1 MAAKFSLNPNPT
13 FKLTVNIPR
22 PGEEDGQVTLTV
34 RHKTR
39 SELADMESTLKD
51 ETEKAAEAK
60 GDTQPPAMDYLEKII
75 ESWNI
80 DADYNRENLAV
91 LLENYPRAF
100 DSIVSAYTKELYAI
114 REKN

>member
-39 SELADMESTLKD
+39 SELAGMES
-51 ETEKAAEAK
+51 
-60 GDTQPPAMDYLEKII
+60 M
-75 ESWNI
+75 
-80 DADYNRENLAV
+80 
-91 LLENYPRAF
+91 
-100 DSIVSAYTKELYAI
+100 
-114 REKN
+114 